1 MQPLPQR
8 TLYPL
13 SASPPVYP
21 VPSYPLHSSFPLLS
35 LYASTRWRFAYD
47 PHDPSVRALT
57 WMHRLKTRTLAHAR
71 ARARARLPA
80 NANAH
85 THVHARAHA
94 RTRTRARSRTG
105 PRLRTPAQP
114 TKAQQRTQPTNPPI
128 HSTKH
133 YTHIQAHAPTYA
145 RARDYIMIHTLS
157 RTHIRRCRAC
167 PVGPATS
174 TRRTSCPTPAT
185 APPWSAH
192 NGPTVNAPP
201 SPDSLKTKRSHF
213 RAAVSRP
220 RRAQSSLLC
229 RCSAA
234 SPHLRDALLS
244 AAALQLHRT
253 VAPSRSPE
261 RVACNDA
268 STQREVGRTGGRA
281 GGGALTECICTNTQ
295 IHTPCPRLRWRGG
308 QVFFVLSGCDMQ
320 GSVNWS
326 VSVCACVR
334 ARERA
339 FVHACARV
347 HARARACV
355 CARVTSVDRRSSDYD
370 AML

>member
-1 MQPLPQR
+1 MCSLCLNVPY
-8 TLYPL
+8 TLYQHLLPSTPSHPTHSIPPFPFSL
-13 SASPPVYP
+13 STPAHA
-21 VPSYPLHSSFPLLS
+21 LC
-35 LYASTRWRFAYD
+35 FAYD
-47 PHDPSVRALT
+47 PHDPSVRART

-114 TKAQQRTQPTNPPI
+114 TKAHQRTHPTNPPT
-128 HSTKH
+128 HSTKN

-145 RARDYIMIHTLS
+145 RARDYIMIHTHS
-157 RTHIRRCRAC
+157 RTHIHRCRTC
-167 PVGPATS
+167 PGGPATS

-253 VAPSRSPE
+253 VAPSRP
-261 RVACNDA
+261 
-268 STQREVGRTGGRA
+268 
-281 GGGALTECICTNTQ
+281 
-295 IHTPCPRLRWRGG
+295 P
-308 QVFFVLSGCDMQ
+308 
-320 GSVNWS
+320 
-326 VSVCACVR
+326 R
-334 ARERA
+334 ARG
-339 FVHACARV
+339 VQ
-347 HARARACV
+347 
-355 CARVTSVDRRSSDYD
+355 
-370 AML
+370 